1 MLFHTPLFLLFF
13 LVFLCFYLPIRRT
26 RWAIPIIVVFSS
38 IFYGSWNWAFLPL
51 LWVTIVV
58 DYWLGNKV
66 AATEDRR
73 KQKLLVAA
81 SVTLNLGILAY
92 FKYWNFLVASLSPTP
107 ELAERLTLGNII
119 LPLGISFY
127 VFQSMSYVID
137 VYRRTQPPMKSV
149 LDFAAF
155 VTFFPHLIAGPIQRV
170 HQLVPQLLK
179 PDEITFN
186 RVASGMLLFASGMF
200 RKGLGDVLAA
210 WHDPIFAD
218 LAKMPPGTVTVAVFT
233 FGLQIYLDFSG
244 YSQMAVAL
252 ARMLGVDLIQ
262 NFNAPY
268 LATSIRDFWRRWHIS
283 LSLWLRDYLY
293 ISLGGSRV
301 RLPVQ
306 IGNLLFTMT
315 VCGLWHGAGWNFA
328 IWGLLHGIYL
338 AGNTL
343 WDRMLGERLNRSRW
357 LAGAVTVVSLPLTY
371 LAANY
376 AWVYFR
382 LPTLDQAMIANRKL
396 LEFALHPLTNFPI
409 VPMGILAVFLVV
421 LAMDL
426 VTRFKGEILPF
437 EQALT
442 PPRVAAYGVLTALVF
457 AAALIFVVGAPV
469 QQFIY
474 FNF

>member
-1 MLFHTPLFLLFF
+1 MLFHTPLFLAFF
-13 LVFLCFYLPIRRT
+13 LVFLGFYLPARGT
-26 RWAIPIIVVFSS
+26 RWAIPVIVVFSS
-38 IFYGSWNWAFLPL
+38 IFYASWNWKFLPL
-51 LWVTIVV
+51 LWVTIIV
-58 DYWLGNKV
+58 DYSLGKWV
-66 AATEDRR
+66 ARTEGKRAR
-73 KQKLLVAA
+73 KLLVAA
-81 SVTLNLGILAY
+81 SVAVNLGILGY
-92 FKYWNFLVASLSPTP
+92 FKYWNFLVASLATNP
-107 ELAERLTLGNII
+107 EMAARLTLGNII

-137 VYRRTQPPMKSV
+137 VYRRTQPPMKS
-149 LDFAAF
+149 LMDFAAF

-170 HQLVPQLLK
+170 QQLVPQLLR
-179 PDEITFN
+179 PDAITFN

-200 RKGLGDVLAA
+200 RKGLGDVLAG
-210 WHDPIFAD
+210 WHDPVFQNIA
-218 LAKMPPGTVTVAVFT
+218 ANTPATVTFAVFT

-252 ARMLGVDLIQ
+252 ARMLGIDLIQ

-268 LATSIRDFWRRWHIS
+268 LSTSIRDFWRRWHIS
-283 LSLWLRDYLY
+283 LSMWLRDYLY

-306 IGNLLFTMT
+306 VGNLLFTMT

-338 AGNTL
+338 ATNTL
-343 WDRMLGERLNRSRW
+343 FDRAAGGWLSRHRMVDRL
-357 LAGAVTVVSLPLTY
+357 VTAASLPLTY

-382 LPTLDQAMIANRKL
+382 LPTLDLAILANRKIV
-396 LEFALHPLTNFPI
+396 EFVLHPQLPAA
-409 VPMGILAVFLVV
+409 PLGLLGIFFIV

-437 EQALT
+437 QEALT
-442 PPRVAAYGVLTALVF
+442 WPRVAVYGVCTAILLAASLV
-457 AAALIFVVGAPV
+457 LIVGVPA

>member
-13 LVFLCFYLPIRRT
+13 LTFLCFYLPVRGT
-26 RWAIPIIVVFSS
+26 RWGIPIIVVFSS
-38 IFYGSWNWAFLPL
+38 VFYGSWNWAFLPL
-51 LWVTIVV
+51 LWVTIVA
-58 DYWLGNKV
+58 DYWLGNRM
-66 AATEDRR
+66 AATADERR
-73 KQKLLVAA
+73 RKLLVAA
-81 SVTLNLGILAY
+81 SIVLNLGILAY
-92 FKYWNFLVASLSPTP
+92 FKYWNFLVASLSPSP
-107 ELAERLTLGNII
+107 ELAQRLTLGNII

-137 VYRRTQPPMKSV
+137 VYRRTQPPMKRLV
-149 LDFAAF
+149 DFAAF

-179 PDEITFN
+179 PDDITFN
-186 RVASGMLLFASGMF
+186 RVASGLLLFASGMF
-200 RKGLGDVLAA
+200 RKGLGDALAA
-210 WHDPIFAD
+210 WHDPIFANMANTD
-218 LAKMPPGTVTVAVFT
+218 PAAVTLAVFT

-306 IGNLLFTMT
+306 VGNLLFTMT

-328 IWGLLHGIYL
+328 LWGLLHGIYL
-338 AGNTL
+338 AVNTV
-343 WDRMLGERLNRSRW
+343 WDRLFGERVRRHPW
-357 LAGAVTVVSLPLTY
+357 LDRAVTVASLPLTY
-371 LAANY
+371 LAATY
-376 AWVYFR
+376 AWIYFR
-382 LPTLDQAMIANRKL
+382 LPTLDQAMLANRKIVDFVL
-396 LEFALHPLTNFPI
+396 NPVVPI
-409 VPMGILAVFLVV
+409 LPMGLFVIFGIV

-437 EQALT
+437 QAPLT
-442 PPRVAAYGVLTALVF
+442 PRRVAAYGMATAIVF
-457 AAALIFVVGAPV
+457 AAALVLVVGAPV

>member
-13 LVFLCFYLPIRRT
+13 LVFLGFYLPVRGT
-26 RWAIPIIVVFSS
+26 KWGIPVIVVFSS
-38 IFYGSWNWAFLPL
+38 IFYASWNWRFVPL
-51 LWVTIVV
+51 LWVTIIV
-58 DYWLGNKV
+58 DFSLGNLL
-66 AATEDRR
+66 ARTADPRR
-73 KQKLLVAA
+73 RKLLVAG
-81 SVTLNLGILAY
+81 SVICNLGILGY
-92 FKYWNFLVASLSPTP
+92 FKYWNFLVASVAGNS
-107 ELAERLTLGNII
+107 EWAARFTLGNII

-127 VFQSMSYVID
+127 VFQSMSYVLD
-137 VYRRTQPPMKSV
+137 VYRRTQPPMKNL

-170 HQLVPQLLK
+170 QQLAPQLLS
-179 PDEITFN
+179 PDAITFN
-186 RVASGMLLFASGMF
+186 RVASGLLLFASGML
-200 RKGLGDVLAA
+200 RKGLGDVLAG
-210 WHDPIFAD
+210 WHDPIFQN
-218 LAKMPPGTVTVAVFT
+218 LAAAQPAAATLAVFT

-268 LATSIRDFWRRWHIS
+268 LSTSIREFWRRWHIS
-283 LSLWLRDYLY
+283 LSMWLRDYLY

-328 IWGLLHGIYL
+328 LWGLLHGTYLAMNTLFDRL
-338 AGNTL
+338 AGN
-343 WDRMLGERLNRSRW
+343 RLEQHRVLNAALS
-357 LAGAVTVVSLPLTY
+357 VVSLPLTY

-376 AWVYFR
+376 AWIYFR
-382 LPTLDQAMIANRKL
+382 LPTLDQALLANRKI
-396 LEFALHPLTNFPI
+396 LEFLLHPQWPNAPL
-409 VPMGILAVFLVV
+409 GIAAIFAAV
-421 LAMDL
+421 LAMDM

-437 EQALT
+437 QGALT
-442 PPRVAAYGVLTALVF
+442 WPRVFAYGAFTAILF
-457 AAALIFVVGAPV
+457 AASLVLIVGVPV